1 MKKRNLS
8 LVLALATI
16 LTTVSVPQKTF
27 AFTDKVSNALSEIG
41 NENGNGENNGN
52 NLNGGE
58 QVASPTSNIQSKD
71 LIISSVTTDE
81 DIVEPGMTF
90 TLTFKVENIS
100 GNSLYGVSLK
110 IVNVEGKGTLDG
122 FMPVGTTNEIYVG
135 SIARNDVKYISITLA
150 SDPNIKAGVHNF
162 VTSVMFN
169 EKGKEQEEITKI
181 VGIMVQN
188 TPSISISGVTPSEG
202 TISAALRNDSKTKI
216 KNVKAKVTIGTEVIE
231 QNIGGIDVEGEEY
244 MDIAIT
250 PAEEERD
257 ASIEITYEDT
267 TGKQYTETTS
277 CKVPAM
283 MIVNEEPQK
292 RGKLGLISF
301 IKSLFRF

>member
-16 LTTVSVPQKTF
+16 LTIVSVPQKTV
-27 AFTDKVSNALSEIG
+27 AFTDKVSNALSEMG

-58 QVASPTSNIQSKD
+58 QAVPPTSNIQSKD

-81 DIVEPGMTF
+81 DIVEPGMPF

-188 TPSISISGVTPSEG
+188 TSSISISGVTPSEG
-202 TISAALRNDSKTKI
+202 AISAALRNDSKTKV
-216 KNVKAKVTIGTEVIE
+216 KNVKAKVTIGAEVME

-250 PAEEERD
+250 PAEEERN
-257 ASIEITYEDT
+257 ASIEISYEDT

-277 CKVPAM
+277 CIVPAM
-283 MIVNEEPQK
+283 MPIDEKPPKNN
-292 RGKLGLISF
+292 KLGLISF
-301 IKSLFRF
+301 IKSLFGF

>member
-16 LTTVSVPQKTF
+16 LTTVSVPQKAF
-27 AFTDKVSNALSEIG
+27 AFTDKVSNVLSEMG

-58 QVASPTSNIQSKD
+58 QISPPASNIQSKD

-81 DIVEPGMTF
+81 DVVEPGMPF

-169 EKGKEQEEITKI
+169 EKDKEQEEITKI

-188 TPSISISGVTPSEG
+188 TPSLSISGVTPSEG
-202 TISAALRNDSKTKI
+202 AISAALRNDSKTKV
-216 KNVKAKVTIGTEVIE
+216 KNVKAKVTIGTEVVE

-250 PAEEERD
+250 PAEEERN
-257 ASIEITYEDT
+257 ASIEISYEDT

-277 CKVPAM
+277 CTVPAM
-283 MIVNEEPQK
+283 MPIDEKPTKNN
-292 RGKLGLISF
+292 KLGLISF
-301 IKSLFRF
+301 IKSLFGF